1 MEGLRQMSNIYDFS
15 EVEMSGEKINFSDYK
30 GKVVL
35 IVNTASKC
43 GLAPQLEGI
52 EALYK
57 KYHDQG
63 LEVLGLP
70 SNQFHQELGSDE
82 ETSEY
87 CQMHYG
93 VTFPMTKQIK
103 VNGDDEDP
111 LFTYLKEAAGHGR
124 IKWNFTKF
132 LIGRDGQVIDR
143 YAPTTKPEKIEPDI
157 VSALG

>member
-1 MEGLRQMSNIYDFS
+1 MASIYDFS
-15 EVEMSGEKINFSDYK
+15 ETEMSGEKIDFGDYK
-30 GKVVL
+30 GKAVL

-70 SNQFHQELGSDE
+70 SNQFKQELDSDE
-82 ETSEY
+82 ATSDY
-87 CQMHYG
+87 CQVHYG
-93 VTFPMTKQIK
+93 VTFPMTKKIA

-111 LFTYLKEAAGHGR
+111 LFTYLKETAGHGR

-132 LIGRDGQVIDR
+132 LIGRDGQLIHR
-143 YAPTTKPEKIEPDI
+143 YAPTTKPESFEDTI
-157 VSALG
+157 VEALSSKVSE

>member
-1 MEGLRQMSNIYDFS
+1 MASIYDFS
-15 EVEMSGEKINFSDYK
+15 EIEMNGEKIDFNDYK

-57 KYHDQG
+57 KYQDQG

-70 SNQFHQELGSDE
+70 SNQFKQELDSDE
-82 ETSEY
+82 ATSDY
-87 CQMHYG
+87 CQVHYG
-93 VTFPMTKQIK
+93 VTFPMTKKIA

-111 LFTYLKEAAGHGR
+111 LFTYLKETAGHGR

-132 LIGRDGQVIDR
+132 LIGRDGQLIHR
-143 YAPTTKPEKIEPDI
+143 YAPTTKPESFEDTI
-157 VSALG
+157 VEALSSKVSE

>member
-1 MEGLRQMSNIYDFS
+1 MISIYDFS
-15 EVEMSGEKINFSDYK
+15 ETEMSGQKIDFNSYK
-30 GKVVL
+30 GKVLL

-43 GLAPQLEGI
+43 GLAPQLEAI

-93 VTFPMTKQIK
+93 VTFPMTQKVV
-103 VNGDDEDP
+103 VNGDEEDP
-111 LFTYLKEAAGHGR
+111 LFTYLKETAGHGK

-132 LIGRDGQVIDR
+132 LLGRDGQMIDR
-143 YAPTTKPEKIEPDI
+143 YAPVTKPKKIEPDI
-157 VSALG
+157 IEALNKK